1 LRALPFVL
9 LALFL
14 LIQHPLW
21 IGNGGWL
28 RVWELDRQ
36 LSNHAQGNDLRATRN
51 NALAA
56 EVQDLQQ
63 GHHAVEERAR
73 YELGMIGPDEI
84 FVQINEMPPGQR
96 ANSPATNT
104 AFK

>member
-36 LSNHAQGNDLRATRN
+36 LNTQAQGNDQLATRN

-84 FVQINEMPPGQR
+84 FVQINELPAGQR
-96 ANSPATNT
+96 ADTPTTNT
-104 AFK
+104 AQN

>member
-1 LRALPFVL
+1 MRVLPFVL
-9 LALFL
+9 LALVL

-36 LSNHAQGNDLRATRN
+36 LNNQAQGNDLLANRN
-51 NALAA
+51 NALTA

-63 GHHAVEERAR
+63 GHLAVEERAR

-84 FVQINEMPPGQR
+84 FVQINEMPAGHR
-96 ANSPATNT
+96 ANRPATST
-104 AFK
+104 ALK

>member
-1 LRALPFVL
+1 MRALPYVL
-9 LALFL
+9 VALFL
-14 LIQHPLW
+14 MIQHPLW
-21 IGNGGWL
+21 IGKGGWL

-36 LSNHAQGNDLRATRN
+36 LNTQVQGNDLLANRN

-63 GHHAVEERAR
+63 GHHAIEERAR

-84 FVQINEMPPGQR
+84 FVQINELPVPQR
-96 ANSPATNT
+96 ANSPATST
-104 AFK
+104 ALK